1 MEQPHFG
8 RRLKQMRTKR
18 GLSQAALAGDGMST
32 GYLSR
37 LESGARRPTEN
48 AIDYLTRRLGVD
60 RSKFDEPGSKSLPQI
75 LAIASS
81 SDGEGLSEEVDGLLQ
96 DSSTEEPALRWQGFW
111 LVAQRRLRQGRPAEA
126 RSLLEQAV
134 RIADDLDVPE
144 LRCRAGTQLACCL
157 RSLGEINGALAAAEE
172 AYRVGRGAGL
182 SVQDV
187 GAALLALISTEAEAG
202 RLPDARAHADEILE
216 RTGEETG
223 ALAAEARWA
232 SATVRV
238 RQGDYAGAQELLGQ
252 AMDRLASTDDLLLW
266 VRLRLA
272 AASLSLQS
280 QPPLVE
286 RAAELLTEAEPA
298 IDLVGTE
305 VARQELATLK
315 AHLAYR
321 EGRSEDAWKFIESL
335 RGEPLR
341 ITHRDSIRLRILE
354 AQLMIME
361 GRLPEGADRLRE
373 MCEEAQRAAN
383 IDLAAE
389 AWRLL
394 AEALAQGRVGD

>member
-8 RRLKQMRTKR
+8 RRLRQMRTER

-37 LESGARRPTEN
+37 LESGARRPTER
-48 AIDYLTRRLGVD
+48 AIDYLTQRLGVD
-60 RSKFDEPGSKSLPQI
+60 RSKFDEPGSKSFLQM

-81 SDGEGLSEEVDGLLQ
+81 SDGEGLSEEVDDLLQ

-111 LVAQRRLRQGRPAEA
+111 LVAQRRLQQGRLDEA
-126 RSLLEQAV
+126 RSFLEQAV
-134 RIADDLDVPE
+134 RIADDLDIPE
-144 LRCRAGTQLACCL
+144 LRCRARTQLARCL

-172 AYRVGRGAGL
+172 AYRASRGADL

-187 GAALLALISTEAEAG
+187 GAALLALISTEGEAG

-216 RTGEETG
+216 LTREGTG
-223 ALAAEARWA
+223 ALVAEARWA

-252 AMDRLASTDDLLLW
+252 ALDRLASTDDLLLW

-286 RAAELLTEAEPA
+286 RAAELLAEAEPA
-298 IDLVGTE
+298 IALIGTE

-315 AHLAYR
+315 AHLAHH
-321 EGRSEDAWKFIESL
+321 EGRPEDAWKIIESM

-341 ITHRDSIRLRILE
+341 ITHRDGIRLRILE

-361 GRLPEGADRLRE
+361 GRLSEGADRLRE
-373 MCEEAQRAAN
+373 MGEEAQRTAN
-383 IDLAAE
+383 VDLAAE

-394 AEALAQGRVGD
+394 AESLTQGRADD